1 MLSPLFLTLVLIT
14 AEYPFH
20 IIVEVQGKCEDPVLK
35 ENQKLP
41 DNVSLN
47 DSRFRM
53 LCVDGYLRKAGT
65 SNLFKCNNLSW
76 VNEPTL
82 ECISLVKTIST
93 TVANTQVHS
102 STPNVTFLTSSTP
115 VKTLLTTMGKTQ
127 SPSTVSVA
135 NTQVHTPTPNVTYL
149 TSSTPVKTLL
159 TTMGKTQIHS
169 TVSGQSTTTYT
180 TTHTVATT
188 TEMTLHTTLRT
199 TTKEET
205 TPYTITYSASTALKV
220 KEHLTSVSSQSTHS
234 STSTIITTGAYD
246 GGKKETF
253 SEKTKGGIA
262 VGTLLFFIVAAASAV
277 GVCFWCKRRRNI
289 ITGEM
294 EMRLPTPDPDELLLG
309 RPQDSVM
316 CEGAPEVDLPHNP
329 NSCQLLIVQS

>member
-93 TVANTQVHS
+93 T
-102 STPNVTFLTSSTP
+102 
-115 VKTLLTTMGKTQ
+115 
-127 SPSTVSVA
+127 
-135 NTQVHTPTPNVTYL
+135 
-149 TSSTPVKTLL
+149 
-159 TTMGKTQIHS
+159 
-169 TVSGQSTTTYT
+169 GQSTTTYT